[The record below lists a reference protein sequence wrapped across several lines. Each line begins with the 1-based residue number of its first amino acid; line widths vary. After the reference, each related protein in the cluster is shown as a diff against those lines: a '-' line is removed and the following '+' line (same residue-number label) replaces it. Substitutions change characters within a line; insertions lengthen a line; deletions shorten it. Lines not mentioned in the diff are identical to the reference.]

1 MSCRVVSFRCILQLG
16 TTALM
21 TAVVNLD
28 LGKTDEI
35 KVVQALLGFE
45 GIDVNLTDEVGMFE
59 MTESL
64 TGTAHMA

>member
-45 GIDVNLTDEVGMFE
+45 GIDVNLTAEVGMFE

>member
-1 MSCRVVSFRCILQLG
+1 
-16 TTALM
+16 M

-28 LGKTDEI
+28 LGKTDQI

-45 GIDVNLTDEVGMFE
+45 GIDVNLTDEVGVFE
-59 MTESL
+59 MTESS